1 MQLQDARR
9 ALALGETHRALWHC
23 LHLLEGWNTPADQSN
38 KRGAF
43 APYMEDKW
51 KGTFD
56 VDENKDAAL
65 QRLTAGIASY
75 LNKVGHHRSRTET
88 DEQGDWKESPVD
100 HYEAEVLVSM
110 TQLLVACLARVPR
123 KP

>member
-1 MQLQDARR
+1 
-9 ALALGETHRALWHC
+9 
-23 LHLLEGWNTPADQSN
+23 
-38 KRGAF
+38 
-43 APYMEDKW
+43 MEDKW